1 MARLK
6 SGEIGLMLEELLKS
20 YFWLAGYFVVRGLPY
35 RIDTEDITD
44 VDLWLYERPGA
55 STRRRLIVDIKYRR
69 SPRATERIIWT
80 RGLQLALA
88 VDTGIV
94 ATTDNR
100 PSTRRLAKS
109 LGIVLLDG
117 HAITRLTQ
125 SGQLKESG
133 QLQFEEMESLVK
145 ATDRERRS
153 NEWRSTFH
161 ESRAS
166 LLTGLGVQSANKNL
180 KANAFF
186 AEQVTFAHPGSD
198 QAQLGMRLVLFT
210 SSLVAISLDFMLAD
224 QAFRSPKSVG
234 QQ

>member
-20 YFWLAGYFVVRGLPY
+20 YFWLAEYFVVRGLPY

-133 QLQFEEMESLVK
+133 QLQFEEM
-145 ATDRERRS
+145 
-153 NEWRSTFH
+153 
-161 ESRAS
+161 
-166 LLTGLGVQSANKNL
+166 
-180 KANAFF
+180 
-186 AEQVTFAHPGSD
+186 
-198 QAQLGMRLVLFT
+198 
-210 SSLVAISLDFMLAD
+210 
-224 QAFRSPKSVG
+224 
-234 QQ
+234 